1 MRTPPVNLFVVGCKL
16 CNARDGCLYLT
27 NSSQTQEHHSI
38 CARMADVETTQ
49 QPANGGGDSI
59 VDDGEEAESKAF
71 SLFFFLV

>member
-1 MRTPPVNLFVVGCKL
+1 
-16 CNARDGCLYLT
+16 
-27 NSSQTQEHHSI
+27 
-38 CARMADVETTQ
+38 MADVETTQ